1 MKKNALIVKIVLLG
15 LLVIGISS
23 TLKAQDDQSG
33 EETSSTTSFSYGFK
47 AGTNFH
53 SFTDQQPHT
62 SGKIGYSAGIFGKY
76 SFGSV
81 VSLQM
86 EAAYFQQGGEYVQF
100 IDESRYGAPVSYD
113 TKHVKEASVTLH
125 NVYVPLQAHLS
136 FFDKSYLPDLLIGPY
151 MDVNFAA
158 TENYEKT
165 GQVDSKY
172 VTTVGSDV
180 VTDQYEMLQFGAT
193 AGLSFNVPTSKDF
206 SFLFDVS
213 YKYGIFPVKES
224 YSYIDYYGVTGD
236 ISSNALSVTVG
247 LKF

>member
-1 MKKNALIVKIVLLG
+1 MKNKALIVRIALLS
-15 LLVIGISS
+15 LLVIGS
-23 TLKAQDDQSG
+23 TAAMKAQNDESG
-33 EETSSTTSFSYGFK
+33 EETSSTSFSYGFK

-86 EAAYFQQGGEYVQF
+86 EAAYFQQGGEYIQF
-100 IDESRYGAPVSYD
+100 IDESRYGAPVNYD

-136 FFDKSYLPDLLIGPY
+136 FFDKPYLPDLLIGPY

-158 TENYEKT
+158 TESYEKT

-193 AGLSFNVPTSKDF
+193 AGLSFNVPTNKDF

-236 ISSNALSVTVG
+236 INSDALSVTIG